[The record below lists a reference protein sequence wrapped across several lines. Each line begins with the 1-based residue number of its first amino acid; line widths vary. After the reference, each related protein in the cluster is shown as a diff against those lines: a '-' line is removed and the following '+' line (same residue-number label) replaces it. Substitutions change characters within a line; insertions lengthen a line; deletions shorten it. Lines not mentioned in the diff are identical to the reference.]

1 MFWLRVRVIST
12 ASLVLDL
19 LTQIDSAPH
28 PYFSRFLSHLAFALL
43 DEKIINYVRKEKL
56 TLFIIR
62 GQKHA
67 VLRLDLGDEKAG
79 S

>member
-12 ASLVLDL
+12 ASLVVAL

-56 TLFIIR
+56 ALFIIW

-67 VLRLDLGDEKAG
+67 VFKLDLGDEKAG

>member
-12 ASLVLDL
+12 ASLVLTL
-19 LTQIDSAPH
+19 LTQIDSAPL
-28 PYFSRFLSHLAFALL
+28 PYFSRFLSYLAFALL

-67 VLRLDLGDEKAG
+67 VFSLDLGDKKAG